1 MVPSSTVDASKYKHW
16 GMPEME
22 LEDMLIFSIVK
33 RLSGFT
39 KEKVLCKY
47 EATSWI
53 YPFAPPPEEQNIL
66 NPDIAEERGK
76 VCHED
81 LMWEGWLGSTII
93 S

>member
-47 EATSWI
+47 EATS
-53 YPFAPPPEEQNIL
+53 
-66 NPDIAEERGK
+66 
-76 VCHED
+76 
-81 LMWEGWLGSTII
+81 
-93 S
+93 